1 MSYDDNLF
9 EILINEVEKEEFN
22 SRPPKNE
29 KIIDIIRSHLK
40 KYMKDYIAYAFWII
54 LLFVL
59 VLTLG
64 KDYYSTIQTY
74 PLSENRIGIVHLG
87 LEVCNTQTV

>member
-29 KIIDIIRSHLK
+29 KMIDIIRSHLK

-64 KDYYSTIQTY
+64 KDYYSTIQT
-74 PLSENRIGIVHLG
+74 
-87 LEVCNTQTV
+87 

>member
-9 EILINEVEKEEFN
+9 EILINEVEKDEF
-22 SRPPKNE
+22 SSKPPRSEN
-29 KIIDIIRSHLK
+29 KIEIIKGHLK

-64 KDYYSTIQTY
+64 KNHSIICST
-74 PLSENRIGIVHLG
+74 RIKL
-87 LEVCNTQTV
+87 